1 MDLKNYFAILQR
13 WGWIMLL
20 CMALAG
26 VTSYFYSQSL
36 PKVYQSRSRYLI
48 GAAIDNPNVNT
59 NDLRASSQIGQT
71 YAEVVTSRPTLQ
83 SVIDKLKLDTDPD
96 TLDRQISAT
105 WIDTTQILSIRVQT
119 NDPQLAADIANA
131 LGDALIERSPFGS
144 ASAQAAQRQAA
155 NAQLQQLQES
165 QRSTQGEIDQLATQI
180 QQTTDPTAQR
190 ALIVRLDE
198 RKSQLAATQ
207 RAYADLYQQMQASN
221 VNKITLVEQAVAD
234 PDNPVSPNV
243 QRNVL
248 AAVIAGLV
256 LGLAAMMLL
265 EYFTDVIH
273 TPEMLRTVTGLTYL
287 GGLPRHKRQR
297 KARGIQLVTV
307 ANPDKLAAES
317 FRILRTNLQLAGSD
331 RQLASVLITS
341 PSRGDGKS
349 DITANL
355 AVTFARAGKR
365 VVLID
370 ANLRRP
376 QIAALFGIPD
386 QNGLANLLDPDAALE
401 LVQVESIPG
410 LSILPSGGTTPHS
423 SEILGSQRMYDL
435 IQSYKAQ
442 ADVVLLDSPPL
453 WYSDALAL
461 APQVDGVLLAVSKDM
476 TGRENTINAVESL
489 RLVGARLIGT
499 VFNRVKEG
507 PAYFYYPTHAGDR
520 PGLTVPSLVDSERGR
535 VVPALSSGS
544 NTSSPAAEPS
554 AADTS
559 TSAGG
564 LSSHAAEA
572 DLSAASADTAGWETG
587 VAEPI
592 ATFESD
598 DPELGLASYTNG
610 YRGPDASNKNRIRP
624 GRNRPQR

>member
-1 MDLKNYFAILQR
+1 
-13 WGWIMLL
+13 
-20 CMALAG
+20 
-26 VTSYFYSQSL
+26 
-36 PKVYQSRSRYLI
+36 
-48 GAAIDNPNVNT
+48 
-59 NDLRASSQIGQT
+59 
-71 YAEVVTSRPTLQ
+71 
-83 SVIDKLKLDTDPD
+83 
-96 TLDRQISAT
+96 
-105 WIDTTQILSIRVQT
+105 
-119 NDPQLAADIANA
+119 
-131 LGDALIERSPFGS
+131 
-144 ASAQAAQRQAA
+144 
-155 NAQLQQLQES
+155 
-165 QRSTQGEIDQLATQI
+165 
-180 QQTTDPTAQR
+180 
-190 ALIVRLDE
+190 
-198 RKSQLAATQ
+198 
-207 RAYADLYQQMQASN
+207 
-221 VNKITLVEQAVAD
+221 
-234 PDNPVSPNV
+234 
-243 QRNVL
+243 
-248 AAVIAGLV
+248 
-256 LGLAAMMLL
+256 
-265 EYFTDVIH
+265 
-273 TPEMLRTVTGLTYL
+273 
-287 GGLPRHKRQR
+287 
-297 KARGIQLVTV
+297 
-307 ANPDKLAAES
+307 
-317 FRILRTNLQLAGSD
+317 
-331 RQLASVLITS
+331 
-341 PSRGDGKS
+341 
-349 DITANL
+349 
-355 AVTFARAGKR
+355 
-365 VVLID
+365 
-370 ANLRRP
+370 
-376 QIAALFGIPD
+376 
-386 QNGLANLLDPDAALE
+386 
-401 LVQVESIPG
+401 
-410 LSILPSGGTTPHS
+410 
-423 SEILGSQRMYDL
+423 MYDL